1 MFSMK
6 TSRKTLSGG
15 HGVPNT
21 APPELNS
28 PYRKSE
34 VDWNYSKEEGRLNN
48 ALEAAMAMS
57 RPMAVPP
64 QVLFPPRY
72 GLEHM
77 DAPTIEAVLST
88 DRQAGRDR
96 RLDYSGVDTRYSA
109 TTRPSIGSV

>member
-1 MFSMK
+1 M
-6 TSRKTLSGG
+6 
-15 HGVPNT
+15 NT

-34 VDWNYSKEEGRLNN
+34 VDWNYSKEEGRLNE
-48 ALEAAMAMS
+48 ALAAALAMS
-57 RPMAVPP
+57 PPPSVHP

-72 GLEHM
+72 GLPHT
-77 DAPTIEAVLST
+77 DAPTIVDVLST